1 MMTYDDICAECVVRN
16 GPTWRMWILQMAES
30 FVDKKQKQKALHRT
44 GRINRLIQ
52 ADKKND
58 WTQETKLRSKEAK
71 EKGGH
76 KTLKEHESDD
86 ELFDTADQQVEKCEV
101 WNTGER
107 YFPRQISLYC
117 W

>member
-30 FVDKKQKQKALHRT
+30 FVDKKRKQKALHRT

-52 ADKKND
+52 ADKRND

-71 EKGGH
+71 EKGH

-101 WNTGER
+101 
-107 YFPRQISLYC
+107 
-117 W
+117 

>member
-1 MMTYDDICAECVVRN
+1 MCRVCGEKWTHMED
-16 GPTWRMWILQMAES
+16 
-30 FVDKKQKQKALHRT
+30 VDSPD
-44 GRINRLIQ
+44 GREFCWQETETKGAAQNRQ
-52 ADKKND
+52 DKPPNPSRQKND

-101 WNTGER
+101 
-107 YFPRQISLYC
+107 
-117 W
+117 

>member
-1 MMTYDDICAECVVRN
+1 MTYDDICAEGVVRN
-16 GPTWRMWILQMAES
+16 GPTWRTWILQMAES

-52 ADKKND
+52 ADKRND
-58 WTQETKLRSKEAK
+58 WTQETKLRSK

-86 ELFDTADQQVEKCEV
+86 ELFDTADQQVKKCEV
-101 WNTGER
+101 
-107 YFPRQISLYC
+107 
-117 W
+117 